1 MTSLTLDSEEKSR
14 RSTPNLPTQIKQ
26 LIIDIQALDDSE
38 VARAVRENPDVLAK
52 DLHVDERMPRLTN
65 AFSSMFEGLT
75 YNRAENITGHKEI
88 LFRKGSDSISIDE
101 LSSEE
106 KQVVCR
112 GCFLLKDV
120 NALNGAFVF
129 IDEPEISL
137 HPSWQKK
144 IMSYYKGIFTDENGV
159 QTSQIFVV
167 THSPFIIN

>member
-1 MTSLTLDSEEKSR
+1 
-14 RSTPNLPTQIKQ
+14 
-26 LIIDIQALDDSE
+26 
-38 VARAVRENPDVLAK
+38 
-52 DLHVDERMPRLTN
+52 MPRFTN

-75 YNRAENITGHKEI
+75 YNRVENITGHKEI

-101 LSSEE
+101 LSSGE
-106 KQVVCR
+106 KQVVCC

-120 NALNGAFVF
+120 NTLNGAFVF

-167 THSPFIIN
+167 THSPFIIIPNKPRVEIQGKSPIHLGTAMLRIENVNLEGNYYTGRDTRGSIQVSVVKLSNKG